1 MSTPPAPEGVGELC
15 PAVTGDADLELARR
29 LAAGDLDAFTAL
41 VTALG
46 PALLRAA
53 RTWVDSTAGAEDLV
67 QDTWVTVIEGID
79 RFEGRSSLRTWVFG
93 ILVNLGRR
101 RATRDRRWV
110 PFSAAWTADH
120 AAAVPPDRFHRAGA
134 RAGTWSSPPRR
145 WDEDP
150 GDDVEA
156 AELRA
161 VIDAAIGRLP
171 RRQREVVT
179 ARDVLGWPADETCRI
194 LGISDGNQRLLL
206 HRARARLRAA
216 LEDEHGRRA
225 GHPAD
230 SSGSGHGGGGHADGS
245 GSDDTREGGHR

>member
-1 MSTPPAPEGVGELC
+1 MSTPAAPEDGGELC
-15 PAVTGDADLELARR
+15 PAVTGDADLARR

-41 VTALG
+41 VTTLS

-101 RATRDRRWV
+101 RAVRDRRWV
-110 PFSAAWTADH
+110 PFSAAWSDDR

-150 GDDVEA
+150 GDGVEA

-206 HRARARLRAA
+206 HRARAKLRAA
-216 LEDEHGRRA
+216 LERDHDRRT
-225 GHPAD
+225 GPPAD
-230 SSGSGHGGGGHADGS
+230 SGGSGGSGGQADGS